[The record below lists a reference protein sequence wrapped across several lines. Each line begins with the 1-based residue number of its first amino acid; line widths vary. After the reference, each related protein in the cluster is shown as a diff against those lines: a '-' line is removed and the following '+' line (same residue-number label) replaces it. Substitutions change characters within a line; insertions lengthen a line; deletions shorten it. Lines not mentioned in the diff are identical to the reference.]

1 MKSIKTKILVVLL
14 SITVAF
20 GALISYSIY
29 TLQSTSHSY
38 AELIDHQGEVRN
50 NIQVVV
56 SESVKQSLAVR
67 GLIVSTALK
76 NEEEFNKAK
85 DEIDNRLQR
94 SQQLVTSQKDKDVL
108 ASLLEL
114 NNDFAAQFNDMNTL
128 VKNGG
133 TQKEAIDYWQTKV
146 FPVGQEMMKTAQD
159 YATQVAQDM
168 AKENGANNQHADQV
182 FILMLVLMIL
192 VVIAAVITSLVF
204 ARVLATPITRV
215 TDATKRV
222 ANGDLTVETL
232 DVRTKD
238 EIGEL
243 TTSFNQ
249 MVENLQNL
257 VETVSESSEHVA
269 SSSEQLM
276 ASSDQTSKATEQI
289 TSSMQEVASGSRMQE
304 DYIDDNKRALE
315 EMSAGVTRVAEAT
328 HSVAELSDNATQ
340 IAQDGQHSIDQV
352 ITQMNQ
358 ISTSTNDTAQRI
370 HSLNERS
377 TAIADIVSV
386 ITDISDQTNL
396 LALNAAIEAARAG
409 EHGKGF
415 AVVADEV
422 RHLAEQS
429 KQSADDIAT
438 LISEIQ
444 TDTKQAV
451 VAMTRSSEDVSAGMN
466 AVSEAGTGFTKINE
480 AIVDISGQIMDITAV
495 AQQMSASSTHIVS
508 AMQQIATLS
517 QDASGNSESVAA
529 ASEEQLASMQEVTAA
544 AEALSERAE
553 ALLQE
558 IRFFK
563 VQ

>member
-168 AKENGANNQHADQV
+168 AKENDANNQHADQV

-370 HSLNERS
+370 NSLNERS

>member
-20 GALISYSIY
+20 GALISYAIY
-29 TLQSTSHSY
+29 TLKTTAHSY
-38 AELIDHQGEVRN
+38 SELIDHQGEVRN

-67 GLIVSTALK
+67 GLIVSTTLK
-76 NEEEFNKAK
+76 NEEQFNKAK
-85 DEIDNRLQR
+85 DEIDNRLHR
-94 SQQLVTSQKDKDVL
+94 SQQLVASQKDKDTL
-108 ASLLEL
+108 ASLREL
-114 NNDFAAQFNDMNTL
+114 NNEFAVQFNDMNTL

-133 TQKEAIDYWQTKV
+133 TQKEATDYWQTKV
-146 FPVGQEMMKTAQD
+146 YPVGQEMMKTAQT

-168 AKENGANNQHADQV
+168 AKQNEANNQHAMQV
-182 FILMLVLMIL
+182 FVLMLVLMIL
-192 VVIAAVITSLVF
+192 AIIAAVMTSLIF
-204 ARVLATPITRV
+204 ARVLTAPITRV
-215 TDATKRV
+215 NAATKRL
-222 ANGDLTVETL
+222 ASGDLTIESL
-232 DVRTKD
+232 DVRTND
-238 EIGEL
+238 EVGAL

-249 MVENLQNL
+249 MVENLRGL
-257 VETVSESSEHVA
+257 VQTVSESSEHVA

-289 TSSMQEVASGSRMQE
+289 TSSIQEVASGSRMQE

-328 HSVAELSDNATQ
+328 HAVAEQSDHATQ
-340 IAQDGQHSIDQV
+340 IVHDGQHAIDQV
-352 ITQMNQ
+352 ITQMKQ

-370 HSLNERS
+370 HSLNARS

-429 KQSADDIAT
+429 KQSADDIAK

-451 VAMTRSSEDVSAGMN
+451 VAMTRGSEDVSAGMN

-495 AQQMSASSTHIVS
+495 AQQMSASSTQIVN

-517 QDASGNSESVAA
+517 QQASGNSESVAA

-544 AEALSERAE
+544 AESLSERAE
-553 ALLQE
+553 ALLEE

-563 VQ
+563 IQ